1 MDANLDQFLEQ
12 LLIEK
17 GITDLDDDVRA
28 EVKANMAERIL
39 DQIDQACIN
48 ALSEEKAAEL
58 AEKIVDENFHAQKSA
73 KKRHYRYVF
82 VNRKYKNG
90 FSHEDI
96 FKVANSRLG
105 WYKRSSM
112 NMVNFIISKELLETK
127 IKDGVGLLNP
137 LSYYLREVGI

>member
-1 MDANLDQFLEQ
+1 MVRINIREVKMDANLDQFLEQ

-58 AEKIVDENFHAQKSA
+58 ADKIDDEKLEELQLMSLAR
-73 KKRHYRYVF
+73 KRC
-82 VNRKYKNG
+82 
-90 FSHEDI
+90 
-96 FKVANSRLG
+96 
-105 WYKRSSM
+105 
-112 NMVNFIISKELLETK
+112 
-127 IKDGVGLLNP
+127 
-137 LSYYLREVGI
+137 

>member
-58 AEKIVDENFHAQKSA
+58 AEKIDDENFGEKEMMDFIAGSGVDTAAIVASTLIQFRAFYLADSTPENATAGNAASERAAHSPSPVL
-73 KKRHYRYVF
+73 RHSVHS
-82 VNRKYKNG
+82 V
-90 FSHEDI
+90 
-96 FKVANSRLG
+96 L
-105 WYKRSSM
+105 
-112 NMVNFIISKELLETK
+112 
-127 IKDGVGLLNP
+127 
-137 LSYYLREVGI
+137 

>member
-58 AEKIVDENFHAQKSA
+58 AEILDKDLENVGELDFAVS
-73 KKRHYRYVF
+73 VF
-82 VNRKYKNG
+82 N
-90 FSHEDI
+90 DI
-96 FKVANSRLG
+96 
-105 WYKRSSM
+105 
-112 NMVNFIISKELLETK
+112 
-127 IKDGVGLLNP
+127 VGLD
-137 LSYYLREVGI
+137 Y

>member
-58 AEKIVDENFHAQKSA
+58 AEKIDDENFGEKEMMDFMQDLLMTALMQGEKARLMRILRRESA
-73 KKRHYRYVF
+73 
-82 VNRKYKNG
+82 
-90 FSHEDI
+90 I
-96 FKVANSRLG
+96 
-105 WYKRSSM
+105 
-112 NMVNFIISKELLETK
+112 
-127 IKDGVGLLNP
+127 
-137 LSYYLREVGI
+137 

>member
-58 AEKIVDENFHAQKSA
+58 AEKIDDENFGEKEMMDFIAGSGVDTAAIVASTLIQFRAFYLADSTPENAIAGNTASEDEAAEDMAENQEVTEAQNGGKS
-73 KKRHYRYVF
+73 
-82 VNRKYKNG
+82 
-90 FSHEDI
+90 
-96 FKVANSRLG
+96 
-105 WYKRSSM
+105 
-112 NMVNFIISKELLETK
+112 
-127 IKDGVGLLNP
+127 
-137 LSYYLREVGI
+137 

>member
-58 AEKIVDENFHAQKSA
+58 AEKIDDENFGEKEMMD
-73 KKRHYRYVF
+73 F
-82 VNRKYKNG
+82 VAGSGVDTAAIVASTLIQFRAFYLADSTPENATAGNTV
-90 FSHEDI
+90 SEDE
-96 FKVANSRLG
+96 AAEDMAENQ
-105 WYKRSSM
+105 
-112 NMVNFIISKELLETK
+112 
-127 IKDGVGLLNP
+127 
-137 LSYYLREVGI
+137 EVTEA